1 MAFSNLPDLKGSV
14 EDIKTAEP
22 EIGTLGEIAALDE
35 ISDDNLSEEDD
46 DDFGETDNEKL
57 AEDPL
62 AARYISPPRK
72 RQILSEARRRVLPTL
87 LARICTNVRRR
98 MCRRKLV
105 RVAINVYPVTT
116 INIRCDPNAPFR
128 TIDGA
133 ANTTFNRLL
142 PADYGNCI
150 STLRRA
156 RNGRK
161 LPNARDVSRFAHGS
175 NADRTNPNSTI
186 LTHLTMIFAQFMD
199 HDFTLG
205 QGQGINCEPPTKNPE
220 CVNIRIPRDDAIFR
234 NREVNFIELERDA
247 PSKSASFCKLAPREH
262 TNTLTAYIDASN
274 VYGSTEEVA
283 DSIRAPDGLLRVME
297 HPDGVRFMDLLSAR
311 TETPESFCPSIDP
324 NRPCFLAGESRN
336 NENQGLSSVHTI
348 FVRHHNRIA
357 TFFRKRTRW
366 GPERIYQETRRIVA
380 AQLQVITYNE
390 FLPLVLSERT
400 ITKFG
405 LRLLTGTRFFNGYNR
420 RVNAQMTAG
429 FSVAAYRFGHTL
441 IQEWFRRFNQR
452 SFQHREKSEF
462 RPIPVLDFENPQYLY
477 ETCQGGV
484 DAILRGLIKDPAGKA
499 DGRFSSSVQE
509 NLRRGES
516 DLSDLISINIQR
528 GRERGIPGYTKYRNL
543 RLCGLR
549 KVRSFDDLVR
559 IAGFALR
566 DVANLRRIYRNVHDI
581 DFFVGGA

>member
-1 MAFSNLPDLKGSV
+1 
-14 EDIKTAEP
+14 
-22 EIGTLGEIAALDE
+22 
-35 ISDDNLSEEDD
+35 
-46 DDFGETDNEKL
+46 
-57 AEDPL
+57 
-62 AARYISPPRK
+62 
-72 RQILSEARRRVLPTL
+72 
-87 LARICTNVRRR
+87 

-205 QGQGINCEPPTKNPE
+205 QGQGINCEPPTRNPE

-297 HPDGVRFMDLLSAR
+297 HPDGVRFMDLLPAR
-311 TETPESFCPSIDP
+311 TETPESFCPSLDP

-336 NENQGLSSVHTI
+336 NENQGE
-348 FVRHHNRIA
+348 NRIA
-357 TFFRKRTRW
+357 LMFNGLGEKCQKLTFFNT
-366 GPERIYQETRRIVA
+366 EA
-380 AQLQVITYNE
+380 
-390 FLPLVLSERT
+390 
-400 ITKFG
+400 
-405 LRLLTGTRFFNGYNR
+405 
-420 RVNAQMTAG
+420 
-429 FSVAAYRFGHTL
+429 
-441 IQEWFRRFNQR
+441 
-452 SFQHREKSEF
+452 
-462 RPIPVLDFENPQYLY
+462 
-477 ETCQGGV
+477 
-484 DAILRGLIKDPAGKA
+484 
-499 DGRFSSSVQE
+499 
-509 NLRRGES
+509 
-516 DLSDLISINIQR
+516 SI
-528 GRERGIPGYTKYRNL
+528 
-543 RLCGLR
+543 
-549 KVRSFDDLVR
+549 
-559 IAGFALR
+559 
-566 DVANLRRIYRNVHDI
+566 
-581 DFFVGGA
+581 